1 MQSQQK
7 AALSLS
13 AFLTQ
18 SKAKGEEIRKGWIEQ
33 KNKAKV
39 EHKNQAKKNKIK
51 GLCSVLVHSIQPEH
65 RWIQGHLCNMLRAV
79 SVNMCPCFMPPV
91 HRSDSCLSCFES
103 GLFLHFSRCFCNNR
117 VSVSKGQLDI

>member
-39 EHKNQAKKNKIK
+39 EHKNQAKKK
-51 GLCSVLVHSIQPEH
+51 
-65 RWIQGHLCNMLRAV
+65 
-79 SVNMCPCFMPPV
+79 
-91 HRSDSCLSCFES
+91 
-103 GLFLHFSRCFCNNR
+103 
-117 VSVSKGQLDI
+117 